1 VSAAAIDHARLNAMP
16 FGDVVF
22 SQRSIR
28 RYRPE
33 PVPIPMED
41 LQVIMEAAVRAPN
54 GGNAQPAR
62 FVLITDR
69 ARIEKM
75 ASLYKDAWW
84 AKRRDEYGWRGID
97 DIPADEK
104 NLLSAARLAETMDRV
119 SAIVLAFGRAR
130 NRFGQAENDAT
141 SVVPAIQNLMLA
153 ARALGI
159 GSIPTRLHPDVLER
173 VYDLFGVPEG
183 AYLHL
188 MIPLGYPA
196 SPRAFGLSR
205 RLPTS
210 ETVFLNHWG
219 DAVPWA

>member
-1 VSAAAIDHARLNAMP
+1 
-16 FGDVVF
+16 
-22 SQRSIR
+22 
-28 RYRPE
+28 
-33 PVPIPMED
+33 
-41 LQVIMEAAVRAPN
+41 MEATVRAPN

-69 ARIEKM
+69 ELIEKM
-75 ASLYKDAWW
+75 AWLYKEAWW
-84 AKRRDEYGWRGID
+84 AKRRDEYGWHSVD
-97 DIPADEK
+97 DIPPEEK
-104 NLLSAARLAETMDRV
+104 NLLSAARLADTMNRV
-119 SAIVLAFGRAR
+119 SAIVLAFGRAQ
-130 NRFGQAENDAT
+130 NRFGQPENDAT

-173 VYDLFGVPEG
+173 VYALFGVPEG

-196 SPRAFGLSR
+196 SPAAFGLSR

-210 ETVFLNHWG
+210 ETVFLNRWG
-219 DAVPWA
+219 EPVAWA